1 MRQDARALL
10 EKLQQTEFEY
20 RDFDGQDAEE
30 DGEAWPLLEAL
41 SRHPAI
47 ARPGPARSWPQR
59 AEAGTKVAATSGN
72 RMFSRYDARPQES
85 DAEPEAP
92 VPSLRGFLNK
102 LAADD

>member
-1 MRQDARALL
+1 VRQDARALL

-20 RDFDGQDAEE
+20 RDFDGQDTDE
-30 DGEAWPLLEAL
+30 DGESWPLLEAL

-59 AEAGTKVAATSGN
+59 SEAASKVAATPGS
-72 RMFSRYDARPQES
+72 RMFSRYDSRAQEPE
-85 DAEPEAP
+85 AEPEAP
-92 VPSLRGFLNK
+92 QPSLRGFLNK